1 MMRDQESNARTRDT
15 VVWRAVRVLPAIG
28 LILVMGVLALVPLG
42 WRSQAVVGIIL
53 FVGGWFLDRKSSSHR
68 ITLAL
73 ILLSTFATTR
83 YAYWRIWQTV
93 NYVTR
98 GEPVHWLDLFFV
110 CLLLL
115 AECYAFIELYL
126 GYFQTS
132 WLLRRRPIP
141 LPQDHTQ
148 WPAVDVY
155 IPTYNEPLELVR
167 RTVLAAINID
177 WPADRFRVYIL
188 DDGNREAFRLF
199 AAKVG
204 CGYLARPVHSHA
216 KAGNINYAMQQ
227 TKGEFIAIFDC
238 DHIPTRSFLQMTV
251 GWFLKDN
258 RLGLLQTPH
267 HFYSPDPFERN
278 LGQFRKIPNE
288 GELFYGLVQ
297 DGNDFWNATFFCGS
311 CAVIRRPAL
320 EEIGGVAVETVTED
334 AHTSLR
340 IQRNGWNTAYLNIPQ
355 AAGLAT
361 ESLSSH
367 IGQRIRWAR
376 GMIQILRT
384 DNPLFGRGLKFPQ
397 RLCYFNA
404 MMHFLYAV
412 PRLIFLTS
420 PLVYLLLGRSNF
432 FGFWLTIAM
441 YAFPHILLSN
451 LTNSRI
457 QGEFRFS
464 FWNEIYETVLAP
476 YILLPTLVALVNPK
490 RGKFNVTAKGG
501 LVADSYFDRRIAI
514 PYLVLLGLNILGL
527 LVAIPRYFIWNVDRP
542 GTVVLNAIWTVY
554 NIMILSV
561 ATAVALESQQ
571 RRADVRVELEAAFTL
586 VGASGQRINGSTID
600 MSNSGLRVELYDPCP
615 LKAGDAVKF
624 TLSAPGTGE
633 FPFSGT
639 VIARRDLEIRI
650 KLDALTLAQ
659 EEALTRLIYSRADSW
674 LSWRDNREIDR
685 PLHSLLLIARIACR
699 GLALAARGLFSK
711 GADAPDES
719 PETLPLP
726 PKGVPVTSGT
736 LPLWVLGTLLLLWPI
751 GHSVAQAKPAATRD
765 AEHSAVNAQG
775 SAAAGEFEEVYD
787 LAALG
792 HPKPVLLRGAD
803 GAFRLDFG
811 IPITKVVSDATL
823 LLRYRAA
830 PELVASESHLELLL
844 NGVEVGTIPIVQSG
858 TGAASEVHVTLPAEL
873 LGSDN
878 QLIFSLKGRLNRDA
892 DSGSPVLTRIE
903 RSTQIQLSGKL
914 LPLANDLA
922 LFPAP
927 FFDRSN
933 SRPVSLPVV
942 FASRPSMQ
950 MIEAAGIVASYMGD
964 LADYRGARFPVS
976 IGSYPAGNLFC
987 FLDRANG
994 TPAELDLGNLRGPA
1008 VAMRNNPGDRAGKVM
1023 VVMGDNG
1030 DELLTAARALS
1041 LMQFVRAG
1049 DASAITDFH
1058 MPGPMAEGSAPRWLH
1073 TNRISP
1079 LASYASPEQLQVFG
1093 TGTVEIYFRLPPDLH
1108 FGAQETV
1115 PLQLKYRYR
1124 GVRSGRKGSITVKL
1138 NGIFIASIALPPEG
1152 QNETD
1157 VISRTLPVN
1166 VLALSRFGNTLTFD
1180 FSFGNENQT
1189 ASSAN
1194 AGNLYGAILKD
1205 STLDLRGVPGFAEMP
1220 NLNLFAEA
1228 GFPFTRYPDLA
1239 RTAVVLPPE
1248 PSAEQIALA
1257 LAVLASMGARTGS
1270 AGIRVAVI
1278 DADHVGEV
1286 ADRDLLVV
1294 GSGRD
1299 QPLSRS
1305 WPLPL
1310 QIAGD
1315 GFQLEEVH
1323 SPLDQV
1329 KLWLHGGYGA
1339 GRQQL
1344 GDLLGATNPPQSGA
1358 IEIES
1363 PERHG
1368 QTAVLLA
1375 SINPNDVE
1383 ALSTIV
1389 WPASNTGGV
1398 AGNLCLLAGDEFHC
1412 LDWNYRTY
1420 FIGQQ
1425 TVYGWTNFWL
1435 VRYYLLVPALVFVV
1449 AFVLGGR
1456 LNRWLQR
1463 RAVWRLE
1470 EHPS

>member
-1 MMRDQESNARTRDT
+1 MKQEKPERRARLRRSPLK
-15 VVWRAVRVLPAIG
+15 RAASILAVLG
-28 LILVMGVLALVPLG
+28 FVFVLGTLAVVPLG
-42 WRSQAVVGIIL
+42 WRSQAVVGVIL
-53 FVGGWFLDRKSSSHR
+53 FTGGWFLDRKSSSHR

-98 GEPVHWLDLFFV
+98 GETVHWLDLFFV

-132 WLLRRRPIP
+132 WLLHRKPMP
-141 LPQDHTQ
+141 LPEDVAE

-177 WPADRFRVYIL
+177 WPADRFHVYIL

-199 AAKVG
+199 AAEVG

-227 TKGEFIAIFDC
+227 TKGQFIAIFDS

-251 GWFLKDN
+251 GWFLKDS

-278 LGQFRKIPNE
+278 LDQFRQIPNE

-501 LVADSYFDRRIAI
+501 LVADSYFDRRIAV
-514 PYLVLLGLNILGL
+514 PYLVLLGLNILGV

-571 RRADVRVELEAAFTL
+571 RRADVRVELEAGFTL
-586 VGASGQRINGSTID
+586 LGANGQSISGSTID

-615 LKAGDAVKF
+615 LRADDAVKF
-624 TLSAPGTGE
+624 TLSAPGTAE
-633 FPFSGT
+633 FAFSGT
-639 VIARRDLEIRI
+639 VVARKDLEIRI
-650 KLDALTLAQ
+650 KLDTLSLAQ
-659 EEALTRLIYSRADSW
+659 EEALTRVIFSRADTW
-674 LSWRDNREIDR
+674 LSWRESRGIDR
-685 PLHSLLLIARIACR
+685 PLNSLLLIGIVACK
-699 GLALAARGLFSK
+699 GLGMAARALFSK
-711 GADAPDES
+711 GADAPSES
-719 PETLPLP
+719 PEKLPLP
-726 PKGVPVTSGT
+726 SKGIPVTSGT
-736 LPLWVLGTLLLLWPI
+736 LPLWVLGILLLLPFA
-751 GHSVAQAKPAATRD
+751 HSSAQAKPGASRAAQQVGVIT
-765 AEHSAVNAQG
+765 QG

-787 LAALG
+787 MAALG

-830 PELVASESHLELLL
+830 PELIASESHLELLL

-858 TGAASEVHVTLPAEL
+858 TGAAAEVRVTLPAEL

-878 QLIFSLKGRLNRDA
+878 ELVFDLKGRLSRDA
-892 DSGSPVLTRIE
+892 ADSESPVLTRIE

-942 FASRPSMQ
+942 FATRPSMR
-950 MIEAAGIVASYMGD
+950 MIEAAGIVASYVGD
-964 LADYRGARFPVS
+964 LSDYRGGAFSGFHRQ
-976 IGSYPAGNLFC
+976 
-987 FLDRANG
+987 
-994 TPAELDLGNLRGPA
+994 
-1008 VAMRNNPGDRAGKVM
+1008 
-1023 VVMGDNG
+1023 
-1030 DELLTAARALS
+1030 LS
-1041 LMQFVRAG
+1041 G
-1049 DASAITDFH
+1049 
-1058 MPGPMAEGSAPRWLH
+1058 
-1073 TNRISP
+1073 
-1079 LASYASPEQLQVFG
+1079 
-1093 TGTVEIYFRLPPDLH
+1093 
-1108 FGAQETV
+1108 
-1115 PLQLKYRYR
+1115 
-1124 GVRSGRKGSITVKL
+1124 
-1138 NGIFIASIALPPEG
+1138 G
-1152 QNETD
+1152 Q
-1157 VISRTLPVN
+1157 P
-1166 VLALSRFGNTLTFD
+1166 
-1180 FSFGNENQT
+1180 
-1189 ASSAN
+1189 
-1194 AGNLYGAILKD
+1194 
-1205 STLDLRGVPGFAEMP
+1205 
-1220 NLNLFAEA
+1220 
-1228 GFPFTRYPDLA
+1228 
-1239 RTAVVLPPE
+1239 VVLP
-1248 PSAEQIALA
+1248 
-1257 LAVLASMGARTGS
+1257 R
-1270 AGIRVAVI
+1270 
-1278 DADHVGEV
+1278 
-1286 ADRDLLVV
+1286 
-1294 GSGRD
+1294 
-1299 QPLSRS
+1299 
-1305 WPLPL
+1305 PL
-1310 QIAGD
+1310 Q
-1315 GFQLEEVH
+1315 
-1323 SPLDQV
+1323 
-1329 KLWLHGGYGA
+1329 
-1339 GRQQL
+1339 
-1344 GDLLGATNPPQSGA
+1344 
-1358 IEIES
+1358 
-1363 PERHG
+1363 RH
-1368 QTAVLLA
+1368 A
-1375 SINPNDVE
+1375 
-1383 ALSTIV
+1383 
-1389 WPASNTGGV
+1389 
-1398 AGNLCLLAGDEFHC
+1398 
-1412 LDWNYRTY
+1412 R
-1420 FIGQQ
+1420 
-1425 TVYGWTNFWL
+1425 
-1435 VRYYLLVPALVFVV
+1435 
-1449 AFVLGGR
+1449 
-1456 LNRWLQR
+1456 
-1463 RAVWRLE
+1463 
-1470 EHPS
+1470 

>member
-1 MMRDQESNARTRDT
+1 
-15 VVWRAVRVLPAIG
+15 
-28 LILVMGVLALVPLG
+28 
-42 WRSQAVVGIIL
+42 L
-53 FVGGWFLDRKSSSHR
+53 FR
-68 ITLAL
+68 
-73 ILLSTFATTR
+73 
-83 YAYWRIWQTV
+83 
-93 NYVTR
+93 
-98 GEPVHWLDLFFV
+98 LDLFFV

-115 AECYAFIELYL
+115 AECYAFLELYL
-126 GYFQTS
+126 GFFQTS
-132 WLLRRRPIP
+132 WLLHRKPMP
-141 LPQDHTQ
+141 LPEDVAE

-167 RTVLAAINID
+167 RTALAAINID
-177 WPADRFRVYIL
+177 WPADRFHVYIL

-199 AAKVG
+199 AAEVG

-227 TKGEFIAIFDC
+227 TQGKFIAIFDS
-238 DHIPTRSFLQMTV
+238 DHIPCRSFLQMTV
-251 GWFLKDN
+251 GWFLKDS

-278 LGQFRKIPNE
+278 LDQFRQIPNE

-384 DNPLFGRGLKFPQ
+384 DNPLFGKGLKFPQ

-501 LVADSYFDRRIAI
+501 LVADSYFDRRIAV
-514 PYLVLLGLNILGL
+514 PYLVLLGLNILGV

-542 GTVVLNAIWTVY
+542 GTVILNTIWTLY

-571 RRADVRVELEAAFTL
+571 RRADVRVEVESGFTL
-586 VGASGQRINGSTID
+586 LAANGQAIHGSTID

-615 LKAGDAVKF
+615 LKANDAVKF
-624 TLSAPGTGE
+624 TSAPGTGDSG
-633 FPFSGT
+633 FSGT
-639 VIARRDLEIRI
+639 IVSRKDLEIRI
-650 KLDALTLAQ
+650 KLDPLTLFQ
-659 EEALTRLIYSRADSW
+659 EEALTRVIYSRADTW
-674 LSWRDNREIDR
+674 LTWRDNRGIDR
-685 PLHSLLLIARIACR
+685 PLNSLLLIGIVACK
-699 GLALAARGLFSK
+699 GLGMAARELFSK
-711 GADAPDES
+711 GAGPPEEAPEKTPMAAKS
-719 PETLPLP
+719 VSVAGGSL
-726 PKGVPVTSGT
+726 S
-736 LPLWVLGTLLLLWPI
+736 LWILGALLLLPF
-751 GHSVAQAKPAATRD
+751 GRGAARPKPAD
-765 AEHSAVNAQG
+765 AKTAEASAVTAQR

-803 GAFRLDFG
+803 GVFRLDFG

-830 PELVASESHLELLL
+830 PELVASESHIELLL
-844 NGVEVGTIPIVQSG
+844 NGVEVQTIPIVQSG
-858 TGAASEVHVTLPAEL
+858 TGAAAEVRVTLPAEL

-878 QLIFSLKGRLNRDA
+878 ELVFDLKGRLSREAADA
-892 DSGSPVLTRIE
+892 QSPILTRIE
-903 RSTQIQLSGKL
+903 RSTQIQLAGKL
-914 LPLANDLA
+914 LPLANDLG

-933 SRPVSLPVV
+933 SRPVVLPVV
-942 FASRPSMQ
+942 FASRPSLQ
-950 MIEAAGIVASYMGD
+950 MIEAAGIVASYVGD
-964 LADYRGARFPVS
+964 LADYRGAHFPVS
-976 IGSYPAGNLFC
+976 TGSYRAGNLVY
-987 FLDRANG
+987 FLDRSSG
-994 TPAELDLGNLRGPA
+994 TPAELDLENLHGPA
-1008 VAMRNNPGDRAGKVM
+1008 IAMRNNPGDRAGKVL

-1030 DELLTAARALS
+1030 DELVTAARALS
-1041 LMQFVRAG
+1041 LLQFVRAG

-1079 LASYASPEQLQVFG
+1079 LASYASPEQLQVYG
-1093 TGTVEIYFRLPPDLH
+1093 TGTVEIYFRVPPDLH
-1108 FGAQETV
+1108 FGTQETV
-1115 PLQLKYRYR
+1115 PLQLKYKYR
-1124 GVRSGRKGSITVKL
+1124 GVSSGRKGSITVKL
-1138 NGIFIASIALPPEG
+1138 NGTYVASIELPPEG

-1157 VISRTLPVN
+1157 VLTRTLPVN

-1180 FSFGNENQT
+1180 FSFGNDNQ
-1189 ASSAN
+1189 SPAN
-1194 AGNLYGAILKD
+1194 IANLYGAILKD
-1205 STLDLRGVPGFAEMP
+1205 STLDLRGIPGFAEMP

-1228 GFPFTRYPDLA
+1228 GYPFTRYPDLSH
-1239 RTAVVLPPE
+1239 TAVVLPRE
-1248 PSAEQIALA
+1248 PTAEQISLA
-1257 LAVLASMGARTGS
+1257 LAMLASMGARTGS
-1270 AGIRVAVI
+1270 AGIRVAVA
-1278 DADHVGEV
+1278 DAERVGEV
-1286 ADRDLLVV
+1286 RDRDLLVI
-1294 GSGRD
+1294 GSGGDQRLFRD
-1299 QPLSRS
+1299 
-1305 WPLPL
+1305 WPLPV
-1310 QIAGD
+1310 QVEGD
-1315 GFQLEEVH
+1315 GFQLAEVR
-1323 SPLDQV
+1323 SLPERV
-1329 KLWLHGGYGA
+1329 KLWLHRGYGS

-1344 GDLLGATNPPQSGA
+1344 AEVLGAANPPESGVM
-1358 IEIES
+1358 EMES
-1363 PERHG
+1363 PG
-1368 QTAVLLA
+1368 QRGRTAVLLA
-1375 SINPNDVE
+1375 SINPNEVGD
-1383 ALSTIV
+1383 IV
-1389 WPASNTGGV
+1389 GHAN
-1398 AGNLCLLAGDEFHC
+1398 A
-1412 LDWNYRTY
+1412 
-1420 FIGQQ
+1420 
-1425 TVYGWTNFWL
+1425 
-1435 VRYYLLVPALVFVV
+1435 
-1449 AFVLGGR
+1449 
-1456 LNRWLQR
+1456 
-1463 RAVWRLE
+1463 RA
-1470 EHPS
+1470 

>member
-1 MMRDQESNARTRDT
+1 M
-15 VVWRAVRVLPAIG
+15 AVIGFVFVL
-28 LILVMGVLALVPLG
+28 GVLAIVPLG
-42 WRSQAVVGIIL
+42 WRSQAVVGVSL
-53 FVGGWFLDRKSSSHR
+53 FVGGWFLNRKWSSHR

-93 NYVTR
+93 SYVTR
-98 GEPVHWLDLFFV
+98 GEPIHWLDLFFV

-132 WLLRRRPIP
+132 WLLRRRPMP
-141 LPQDHTQ
+141 LPEDVAE

-199 AAKVG
+199 AVEVG

-227 TKGEFIAIFDC
+227 TQGKFIAIFDS

-251 GWFLKDN
+251 GWFLKDR

-278 LGQFRKIPNE
+278 LDQFRKIPNE

-340 IQRNGWNTAYLNIPQ
+340 IQRNGWNTAYLNIAQ

-457 QGEFRFS
+457 QGEYRFS

-501 LVADSYFDRRIAI
+501 LVADSYFDRRIAV
-514 PYLVLLGLNILGL
+514 PYLVLLGLNILGV
-527 LVAIPRYFIWNVDRP
+527 LVAIPRYFIWNADRP

-561 ATAVALESQQ
+561 ATAVALESKQ
-571 RRADVRVELEAAFTL
+571 RRADVRVEVEAGFTL
-586 VGASGQRINGSTID
+586 MGVDGQTINGSTID
-600 MSNSGLRVELYDPCP
+600 MSNSGLRVEVYDPCP
-615 LKAGDAVKF
+615 LQADDVVKF
-624 TLSAPGTGE
+624 ILSAPGTGE
-633 FPFSGT
+633 FRFSGT
-639 VIARRDLEIRI
+639 VIARHDLELRI
-650 KLDALTLAQ
+650 KLDPLTLAQ
-659 EEALTRLIYSRADSW
+659 EEGLTRLIYSRADTW
-674 LSWRDNREIDR
+674 LSWRENRDIDR
-685 PLHSLLLIARIACR
+685 PLNSLLLIGIVACK
-699 GLALAARGLFSK
+699 GLGMAARGLFSR
-711 GADAPDES
+711 GSGAPDES
-719 PETLPLP
+719 PEKLPLP
-726 PKGVPVTSGT
+726 SKGVPVASGT
-736 LPLWVLGTLLLLWPI
+736 LPLWIFGALLLLFPY
-751 GHSVAQAKPAATRD
+751 GHSAAQSKPAEAKTL
-765 AEHSAVNAQG
+765 EQSAAIARRG
-775 SAAAGEFEEVYD
+775 AAAGEFEEVYD

-803 GAFRLDFG
+803 GVFRLDFG

-830 PELVASESHLELLL
+830 PELVASESHLQLLL
-844 NGVEVGTIPIVQSG
+844 NGVEVETIPIVQSG
-858 TGAASEVHVTLPAEL
+858 TGAAAEVRVTLPAEL

-878 QLIFSLKGRLNRDA
+878 ELVFDLKGRLSRDA
-892 DSGSPVLTRIE
+892 SDTESPVLTRIE

-942 FASRPSMQ
+942 FARRPSMQ
-950 MIEAAGIVASYMGD
+950 MVEAAGIVASYVGD
-964 LADYRGARFPVS
+964 LADYRGAHFPVS
-976 IGSYPAGNLFC
+976 IGSYPAGNLLC
-987 FLDRANG
+987 FLDRSSG
-994 TPAELDLGNLRGPA
+994 TPAELDLGNLHGPSI
-1008 VAMRNNPGDRAGKVM
+1008 AMRNNPSDRSGKVLI
-1023 VVMGDNG
+1023 VMGDNG
-1030 DELLTAARALS
+1030 EELLTAARALS
-1041 LMQFVRAG
+1041 LLQFVRAG
-1049 DASAITDFH
+1049 DASGVSDFH

-1079 LASYASPEQLQVFG
+1079 LASYASPEQLQVYG
-1093 TGTVEIYFRLPPDLH
+1093 TGTVEVYFRVPPDLH
-1108 FGAQETV
+1108 FGTQETV

-1124 GVRSGRKGSITVKL
+1124 GVSSGHKGNITVKL
-1138 NGIFIASIALPPEG
+1138 NGTFVASIVLPPEG
-1152 QNETD
+1152 QNETE
-1157 VISRTLPVN
+1157 VLSRTLPVN

-1189 ASSAN
+1189 GNSSNSA
-1194 AGNLYGAILKD
+1194 NLYGAILKD
-1205 STLDLRGVPGFAEMP
+1205 STLDLRGIPGFAEMP
-1220 NLNLFAEA
+1220 NLNLFAES
-1228 GFPFTRYPDLA
+1228 GFPFTLYPDLS
-1239 RTAVVLPPE
+1239 RTAVVLPRE
-1248 PSAEQIALA
+1248 PTTEQIALA
-1257 LAVLASMGARTGS
+1257 LAMLASMGARAGS
-1270 AGIRVAVI
+1270 SGTRVAVV
-1278 DADHVGEV
+1278 DAEHVGDV
-1286 ADRDLLVV
+1286 ADRDLLVI

-1299 QPLSRS
+1299 QPLFRS
-1305 WPLPL
+1305 WPLPV
-1310 QIAGD
+1310 QIASD
-1315 GFQLEEVH
+1315 GFQLTEVR
-1323 SPLDQV
+1323 SPLDRI
-1329 KLWLHGGYGA
+1329 KLWLHRGYGA

-1344 GDLLGATNPPQSGA
+1344 GDLLGATSPPESGA
-1358 IEIES
+1358 MEIES
-1363 PERHG
+1363 PERRG

-1383 ALSTIV
+1383 GLASIV
-1389 WPASNTGGV
+1389 MPAANSGGV
-1398 AGNLCLLAGDEFHC
+1398 TGNICLLATDEFHC
-1412 LDWNYRTY
+1412 IDWNYRSY
-1420 FIGQQ
+1420 FIGAQS
-1425 TVYGWTNFWL
+1425 VYGWTNFWL
-1435 VRYYLLVPALVFVV
+1435 VRYYLVVPTLVFML
-1449 AFVLGGR
+1449 ALVLGGW
-1456 LNRWLQR
+1456 LNGWLQR